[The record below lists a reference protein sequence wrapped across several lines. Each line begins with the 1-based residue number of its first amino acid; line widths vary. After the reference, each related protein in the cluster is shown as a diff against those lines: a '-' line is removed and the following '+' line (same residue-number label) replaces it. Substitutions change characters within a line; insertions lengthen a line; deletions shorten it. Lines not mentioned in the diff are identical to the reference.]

1 MSKGGALSTVSR
13 KRLIGPLRFF
23 LYRRRLVQTGCQF
36 PLTVALL
43 FIRFRLNANLLPSHP
58 NTHRF
63 FRNHAHK
70 QRVFGL
76 VPHHTSTFA
85 PRGLAQMHDS
95 LFLGAVLLSCNILPP
110 LLLGA
115 VLLSCNIL
123 PPSASGCSIT
133 FLQHF
138 HSLCSMRRLHYLPVS
153 LRVEVFYCRT
163 LPPILSLLHST
174 PSA

>member
-13 KRLIGPLRFF
+13 KRLIGPSRFF

-43 FIRFRLNANLLPSHP
+43 FIRFRLNADLCPPQP

-76 VPHHTSTFA
+76 VSHHTSTFA
-85 PRGLAQMHDS
+85 PRGLAKMHDS
-95 LFLGAVLLSCNILPP
+95 LFLGAVLLSCI
-110 LLLGA
+110 
-115 VLLSCNIL
+115 
-123 PPSASGCSIT
+123 

-138 HSLCSMRRLHYLPVS
+138 TSLCFWVQYYFPATFSLPLLDAAAS
-153 LRVEVFYCRT
+153 
-163 LPPILSLLHST
+163 LPPRLPSRRGFLL
-174 PSA
+174 